1 MKIFSNLDTRY
12 ELNKLLLNALQASND
27 DNKFEGTH
35 FLEKKLD
42 EALNELVSFI
52 GRQHELPIMEI

>member
-27 DNKFEGTH
+27 DNTFEGTH

-52 GRQHELPIMEI
+52 GRQHEEI